1 MNAVE
6 ARDLHFSYGDLQI
19 FRGLS
24 LDIPRG
30 KVVAILGSSGS
41 GKSTLLKLIGGQLRP
56 SRGSITVGGRN
67 VHQLSSDELYK
78 LRLEMGMMFQTS
90 GLFTDL
96 SVYENIAFPIREN
109 FDVPEDVVRRM
120 VLMKLH
126 AVGLRGARDM
136 MPGDL
141 SGGMARRVALARAV
155 ATDPKLLMYDEPF
168 AGLDPISLN
177 HIAVLIRELNASLGL
192 TSIVVTYDVKEA
204 LGVCDYVYVIC
215 DGVVLGHG
223 TPDQVARADD
233 PYLKQFLNALPDGP
247 VRFHFPGPEL
257 QEDLNLSAVLRD
269 KAWRHAVVAPALAR
283 RLRAVVEEM
292 AVVPAAARAVVL
304 GARIDQEVILLR
316 LERARDAGEEARP
329 AGSGL
334 VLHGRSEQGQPAA
347 QAGEHAGALLVV
359 ERARAGALGAFVAQH
374 LVGLGRQALLPLL
387 LGELERL
394 ARRGHAQPGGQQRLP
409 VLLQLLDGLHAGRRR
424 RERAERR
431 RRKCHKKS
439 ASFHAVLI
447 GSLRCGLVVPADR
460 S

>member
-1 MNAVE
+1 MTQNAVE
-6 ARDLHFSYGDLQI
+6 VRDLAFSYGDLPI

-56 SRGSITVGGRN
+56 SRGSITVEGRN
-67 VHQLSSDELYK
+67 VHRLSSDELYK

-90 GLFTDL
+90 GLFSDL

-109 FDVPEDVVRRM
+109 FDLPEEVVRRM

-177 HIAVLIRELNASLGL
+177 QIVDLIRSLNQALGL

-204 LGVCDYVYVIC
+204 LKVADDIYVIG
-215 DGVVLGHG
+215 DGTIVGKG
-223 TPDQVARADD
+223 TPKELTASED

-247 VRFHFPGPEL
+247 VRFHFPGPPLE
-257 QEDLNLSAVLRD
+257 EDL
-269 KAWRHAVVAPALAR
+269 
-283 RLRAVVEEM
+283 
-292 AVVPAAARAVVL
+292 
-304 GARIDQEVILLR
+304 RI
-316 LERARDAGEEARP
+316 
-329 AGSGL
+329 
-334 VLHGRSEQGQPAA
+334 HG
-347 QAGEHAGALLVV
+347 
-359 ERARAGALGAFVAQH
+359 
-374 LVGLGRQALLPLL
+374 
-387 LGELERL
+387 
-394 ARRGHAQPGGQQRLP
+394 
-409 VLLQLLDGLHAGRRR
+409 
-424 RERAERR
+424 
-431 RRKCHKKS
+431 
-439 ASFHAVLI
+439 
-447 GSLRCGLVVPADR
+447 
-460 S
+460 